1 VGCQEAGD
9 IETPRAKGI
18 LYHCIMKLPLDR
30 FKQVVRDSVLV
41 ALDLL
46 IVNDKAE
53 VLVGRRTNP
62 PAKDW
67 LFVPGGRVY
76 KEERL
81 TEALQRISLSETGV
95 DLSQAAGSLYG
106 VYDHLYPDN
115 GFGEAGISTHYAVIA
130 CLFENCPPIHSPG
143 DEQHEYLQPM
153 SIPELLSHPR
163 VHAYT
168 RNYFVP
174 DAPNLF
180 LGTARAVFA
189 PRPF

>member
-1 VGCQEAGD
+1 
-9 IETPRAKGI
+9 
-18 LYHCIMKLPLDR
+18 MKLPLDR

-53 VLVGRRTNP
+53 VLVGRRQNP

-81 TEALQRISLSETGV
+81 TEALQRISVSETGV
-95 DLSQAAGSLYG
+95 DLSQAGGTLYG

-115 GFGEAGISTHYAVIA
+115 GFEEDGISTHYAVIA
-130 CLFENCPPIHSPG
+130 CLFENGPSIHSPS
-143 DEQHEYLQPM
+143 DEQHESFQLM

-180 LGTARAVFA
+180 LGGARPVSS
-189 PRPF
+189 PRSF